1 MQKISWK
8 ECTKLAQSILQS
20 RPGEW
25 SHRIE
30 GQKVRFEKRVK
41 VPNGQVRI
49 FYRSK
54 EAAGSYSA
62 EVWQRDAQPIDFK
75 QLTLF

>member
-1 MQKISWK
+1 MLKLSWK
-8 ECTKLAQSILQS
+8 GCSELAHSILQS

-54 EAAGSYSA
+54 EAAGSYSEEA
-62 EVWQRDAQPIDFK
+62 WQREAQPLNFQ